1 MTRWKRYI
9 RLGLELAL
17 IRVLLLTTSC
27 TGNAAPVGPRSTMF
41 IGIDVSGSFQKS
53 GRYDDALAFAA
64 YYIHAHLTGAGGLE
78 QPKQLFVG
86 SIGGEHPG
94 QPQAFHPIQ
103 DFQGKSVARIDADL
117 RQWFPANE
125 PLTDFNAFFKRAA
138 TETQR
143 RNLVLTPITLV
154 ILSDGVPDLGRK
166 GTDPAAPYRAID
178 VKPLEYLARHVTVRL
193 LYPDP
198 EVAARWEHDV
208 PRERVRMWT
217 ADNVVMAGWREQLKA
232 SAVAAAGIGAAQQ
245 PTTPAAQPSANPAAS
260 QQATVEAAPERATM
274 AAADSA
280 PAGQSAATADSA
292 TPSLANPAVPATTIE
307 ATGPTESAQPA
318 QGDMGAVATAREPVK
333 FPPGGPALW
342 HWIKDN
348 VDFRVRARVL

>member
-1 MTRWKRYI
+1 MMRNRYI
-9 RLGLELAL
+9 QIGLKLVLVRL
-17 IRVLLLTTSC
+17 VLLSTSC

-53 GRYDDALAFAA
+53 GRYDDAIRFAA
-64 YYIHAHLTGAGGLE
+64 YYIQAHLTGAGGLE
-78 QPKQLFVG
+78 QPRNLFVG

-103 DFQGKSVARIDADL
+103 DFQGKSVAQINADL
-117 RQWFPANE
+117 RHWFPANE

-143 RNLVLTPITLV
+143 RNLVLTPITVV

-166 GTDPAAPYRAID
+166 SSDPVAAYRAID

-193 LYPDP
+193 LYADP
-198 EVAARWEHDV
+198 EVASHWEHDV
-208 PRERVRMWT
+208 PRQRVRLWT
-217 ADNVVMAGWREQLKA
+217 ADNVVMAGWRDQLKA
-232 SAVAAAGIGAAQQ
+232 NAIATAGVAGAQPAATPAATQQAVPAAQQ
-245 PTTPAAQPSANPAAS
+245 TAI
-260 QQATVEAAPERATM
+260 EAAPATM
-274 AAADSA
+274 AAATDSGMAGQPPMPGDSGAAVTAPGADHPAAMEAA
-280 PAGQSAATADSA
+280 PAN
-292 TPSLANPAVPATTIE
+292 PST
-307 ATGPTESAQPA
+307 
-318 QGDMGAVATAREPVK
+318 AVAAAPADVAK
-333 FPPGGPALW
+333 PAFPPGGPALW

>member
-1 MTRWKRYI
+1 MTRWNRYI
-9 RLGLELAL
+9 RLGLKLVL
-17 IRVLLLTTSC
+17 VRLLLLTTSC

-53 GRYDDALAFAA
+53 GRYDDAITFAA

-78 QPKQLFVG
+78 QPKNLFVG

-117 RQWFPANE
+117 REWFPANE

-166 GTDPAAPYRAID
+166 GTDPAAPYRALD

-193 LYPDP
+193 LYADP
-198 EVAARWEHDV
+198 EVAAHWEHDV
-208 PRERVRMWT
+208 PRNRVRMWT
-217 ADNVVMAGWREQLKA
+217 ADNVVMAGWREQLKPA
-232 SAVAAAGIGAAQQ
+232 TVATAGM
-245 PTTPAAQPSANPAAS
+245 AAQPPRTPAS
-260 QQATVEAAPERATM
+260 QPATAQAAQPPSMEAAPEPP
-274 AAADSA
+274 AASDS
-280 PAGQSAATADSA
+280 TAESA
-292 TPSLANPAVPATTIE
+292 TP
-307 ATGPTESAQPA
+307 
-318 QGDMGAVATAREPVK
+318 GDSAVAGAAEPAATMEAAEPASPDRGTAAATKESNAK
-333 FPPGGPALW
+333 LAFPPGGPALW
-342 HWIKDN
+342 HWIKEN

>member
-1 MTRWKRYI
+1 MIRWKRYV
-9 RLGLELAL
+9 RLGLQLVL

-53 GRYDDALAFAA
+53 GRYDDAIAFAA
-64 YYIHAHLTGAGGLE
+64 YYIHAHLTGAGGLV
-78 QPKQLFVG
+78 QPKNLFVG

-103 DFQGKSVARIDADL
+103 DFQGKSVAQIDEDL
-117 RQWFPANE
+117 RKWFPANE
-125 PLTDFNAFFKRAA
+125 PLTDFNAFFKRAT

-166 GTDPAAPYRAID
+166 GSDPTAPYRAID
-178 VKPLEYLARHVTVRL
+178 LKPLEYLARHVTVRL
-193 LYPDP
+193 LYADP
-198 EVAARWEHDV
+198 EVASRWEHDV
-208 PRERVRMWT
+208 PRERVRIWT
-217 ADNVVMAGWREQLKA
+217 ADNVVMAGWREQLEA
-232 SAVAAAGIGAAQQ
+232 GTIAAAGVAAQSA
-245 PTTPAAQPSANPAAS
+245 TPATQP
-260 QQATVEAAPERATM
+260 ATVEAAPASATV
-274 AAADSA
+274 AEA
-280 PAGQSAATADSA
+280 PALT
-292 TPSLANPAVPATTIE
+292 NPAVPTTTVE
-307 ATGPTESAQPA
+307 AAEPA
-318 QGDMGAVATAREPVK
+318 NNAMGAVAAAPEPVK

-342 HWIKDN
+342 HWIKEN

>member
-1 MTRWKRYI
+1 MT
-9 RLGLELAL
+9 
-17 IRVLLLTTSC
+17 
-27 TGNAAPVGPRSTMF
+27 PVGPRSTMF

-53 GRYDDALAFAA
+53 GRYDDAVAFAA

-166 GTDPAAPYRAID
+166 GSDPTAPYRAID
-178 VKPLEYLARHVTVRL
+178 VKPLEYLARHITVRL
-193 LYPDP
+193 LYADP
-198 EVAARWEHDV
+198 EVASHWEHDV
-208 PRERVRMWT
+208 PHERVRLWT

-232 SAVAAAGIGAAQQ
+232 SAVAAAGTGTAQ
-245 PTTPAAQPSANPAAS
+245 PTTTAAQPAGAQPTQPA
-260 QQATVEAAPERATM
+260 VEAAPPTTVAAADSGTAGA

-280 PAGQSAATADSA
+280 EPALT
-292 TPSLANPAVPATTIE
+292 NPAVPATAVE
-307 ATGPTESAQPA
+307 AAPPA
-318 QGDMGAVATAREPVK
+318 QADMGALAAAPDGNGK